1 MFVYFCSVIHRFEI
15 KECEIWFM
23 RFCLDFDKKTLALG
37 NQNGKTYIYDL
48 TVKEPSQIKS
58 TVLSHPKC
66 TTAIRQTALSRDGS
80 VLICVCD
87 DSSIWRWDLN
97 KDDENENDN

>member
-1 MFVYFCSVIHRFEI
+1 MDFV
-15 KECEIWFM
+15 KQ
-23 RFCLDFDKKTLALG
+23 TLAVG

-48 TVKEPSQIKS
+48 TAEEPSLIKS

-66 TTAIRQTALSRDGS
+66 TSAIRQTAMSRDGS

-87 DSSIWRWDLN
+87 DATIWRWDIK
-97 KDDENENDN
+97 KDEDTEN